1 MLVRK
6 RIREFAFLIRILN
19 SLFRE
24 LGNFPEK
31 ASNVAGFQLSG
42 LRRTGPKTDKFPVFS
57 LVIREFAH
65 RE

>member
-31 ASNVAGFQLSG
+31 ASNVAGFQLSPSAQPA
-42 LRRTGPKTDKFPVFS
+42 LKLTNSLYFPW
-57 LVIREFAH
+57 
-65 RE
+65 